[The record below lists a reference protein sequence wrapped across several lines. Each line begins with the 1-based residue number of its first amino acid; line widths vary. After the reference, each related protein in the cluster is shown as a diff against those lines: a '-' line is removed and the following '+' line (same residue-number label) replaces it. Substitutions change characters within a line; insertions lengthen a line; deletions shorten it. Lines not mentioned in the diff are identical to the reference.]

1 MWTNDGRILMFYA
14 VLLRST
20 LQWMMWCWDWTC
32 WLLTAAWATGGFKT
46 STLNILNQASV
57 NGSFQYW
64 ERPWQRGSSRIQQS
78 HCANCHDYPI
88 PMTPWTPFTP
98 CWALCVCARCSTSLK
113 DLSAGG
119 LAWWPNIFLGLGT
132 AWQWMWCEKLPPKK
146 KTLNNN
152 YNYI

>member
-14 VLLRST
+14 VLLRSA

-32 WLLTAAWATGGFKT
+32 WLLTSAWATGGFKT
-46 STLNILNQASV
+46 STLNNILNQASV

-64 ERPWQRGSSRIQQS
+64 
-78 HCANCHDYPI
+78 
-88 PMTPWTPFTP
+88 
-98 CWALCVCARCSTSLK
+98 K
-113 DLSAGG
+113 
-119 LAWWPNIFLGLGT
+119 GLGNEVP
-132 AWQWMWCEKLPPKK
+132 AESLCKLPWLPNSYDALNSFHPVLSFVRLRPMLHLPQGPQRRRPCLVTQHLPGAGNRLAMDVMWEITPQK